1 MALVPMKQEKA
12 AQQIARRVRSSIMSG
27 QLQIGDRLPPERE
40 LIRITGFSRAVVR
53 EGLRVLEADG
63 LIALHAGRNGGAV
76 IERPNTDRLASTLD
90 VLLSIESVGVEEIN
104 EVLRILETHVIELAI
119 ERISAKD
126 VEALRETI
134 AIISEHPEDVDR
146 VRIEANR
153 FHVILAE
160 ATRNRMLALLSRL
173 VHQIVIRM
181 STKSKTAEAIQIAKI
196 HGRILDAIVDHDVVA
211 AKRRALRHLSACKHS
226 MEEGARGKPVP
237 LESVN
242 SRLAAALAGTPRP
255 RDDA

>member
-1 MALVPMKQEKA
+1 MALAPMKQEKA
-12 AQQIARRVRSSIMSG
+12 AQQIARRVRSGIVSG
-27 QLQIGDRLPPERE
+27 ELQIGDRLPPERE

-76 IERPNTDRLASTLD
+76 IERPDTDRLASTLD

-104 EVLRILETHVIELAI
+104 EVLRILETQVIELAV

-126 VEALRETI
+126 VEDLRRTI
-134 AIISEHPEDVDR
+134 AIINENPEDVDR
-146 VRIEANR
+146 VRIESNR

-181 STKSKTAEAIQIAKI
+181 SAKSKKAEAIQIAKI
-196 HGRILDAIVDHDVVA
+196 HGRILDAIVDKDIVA

-226 MEEGARGKPVP
+226 MAEGARGEPVP
-237 LESVN
+237 LAGQN
-242 SRLAAALAGTPRP
+242 SRLAQALAGTPRR

>member
-12 AQQIARRVRSSIMSG
+12 AQQIAKRVRHAIVSG
-27 QLQIGDRLPPERE
+27 ELQIGDRLPPERE

-104 EVLRILETHVIELAI
+104 EVLRMLETHVVELAI

-126 VEALRETI
+126 VEDLRQTI
-134 AIISEHPEDVDR
+134 AIINENPEDVDR
-146 VRIEANR
+146 VRIESNR

-181 STKSKTAEAIQIAKI
+181 SVKTKKTEAVQIAKI
-196 HGRILDAIVDHDVVA
+196 HGRILDAIVEQDVVA
-211 AKRRALRHLSACKHS
+211 AKRRALRHLSACKQS
-226 MEEGARGKPVP
+226 MAEAAQGEAVP
-237 LESVN
+237 LSGRN
-242 SRLAAALAGTPRP
+242 SKLATVLAGTPPR
-255 RDDA
+255 RDDS